1 MKDTSKEG
9 FSKTDL
15 NKMVFSYCLP
25 AGHALFVKL
34 TNNVSAF
41 AVNVVKSATEVPNC
55 AVNAPLLR
63 FFTLCKIKHH
73 IYGRNQL

>member
-1 MKDTSKEG
+1 MKDFPSQAKI
-9 FSKTDL
+9 
-15 NKMVFSYCLP
+15 KMLFSYCL
-25 AGHALFVKL
+25 ATGYALFVKL